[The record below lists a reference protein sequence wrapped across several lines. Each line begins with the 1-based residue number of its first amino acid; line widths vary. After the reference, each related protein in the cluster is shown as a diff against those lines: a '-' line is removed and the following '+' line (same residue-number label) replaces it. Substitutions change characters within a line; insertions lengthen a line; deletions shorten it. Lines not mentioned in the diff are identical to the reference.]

1 MNSFTRTKN
10 ISRYSY
16 TVRRDDVS
24 KKAGCNSV
32 TINTRRDESG
42 YSTPSVS
49 LTLTVKE
56 ARALQNFL
64 AETIED

>member
-1 MNSFTRTKN
+1 MNNFTRTKN

-16 TVRRDDVS
+16 TVRRDNVS
-24 KKAGCNSV
+24 KQAGCNSV

-42 YSTPSVS
+42 YSVPSVS

-56 ARALQNFL
+56 ARALQSFL